1 MGIRNMS
8 KVTSKPRKCGI
19 FVQCASSDEHRNRCS
34 KLFTGLIIVMPLH
47 NQNNIYNKFQHASVW
62 PTSTADVMGYLS

>member
-47 NQNNIYNKFQHASVW
+47 NQNNIYVIINFNMQVFGL
-62 PTSTADVMGYLS
+62 PVQQM